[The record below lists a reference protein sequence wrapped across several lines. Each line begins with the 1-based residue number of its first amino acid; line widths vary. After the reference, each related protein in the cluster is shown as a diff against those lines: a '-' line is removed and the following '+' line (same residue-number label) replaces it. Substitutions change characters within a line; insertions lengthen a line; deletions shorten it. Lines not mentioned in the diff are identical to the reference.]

1 MENKSLCGA
10 NSTAMKYF
18 FNDEEFGMLPEQVQ
32 EELRAMCVLFTAE
45 FGGIIYLDFDP
56 EGELL
61 IHITHAED
69 DFLFDEIGAGLKAN
83 ALRREHREL
92 FEQLE
97 LFYRMVIL
105 PKEGGKA

>member
-1 MENKSLCGA
+1 MDTRSLCGA

-18 FNDEEFGMLPEQVQ
+18 FNTETFGMLPEQVQ

-45 FGGIIYLDFDP
+45 FGGIIYLEFDE

-61 IHITHAED
+61 IRVTHAED
-69 DFLFDEIGAGLKAN
+69 DFLFDEIGAGLKVG

-97 LFYRMVIL
+97 LFYRLIVR
-105 PKEGGKA
+105 PKEEDA